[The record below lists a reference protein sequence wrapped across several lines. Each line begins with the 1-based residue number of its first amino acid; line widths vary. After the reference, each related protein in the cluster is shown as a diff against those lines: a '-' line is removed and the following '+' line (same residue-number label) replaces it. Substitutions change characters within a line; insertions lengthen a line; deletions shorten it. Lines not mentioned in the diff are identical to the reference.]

1 MKVLA
6 LDGSPHAEKGCTS
19 HILKNLLAGMQEAG
33 AQTELLELARY
44 KINHCLGCFICW
56 IKTPGKCVHKD
67 DMVGLLEKYASA
79 DILVFGTPLYHFNMT
94 GLLKD
99 FIDRTLPVAEPWFV
113 TNPDNPGLSAHPCRY
128 QKTRS
133 IMLVSPAGF
142 PEKGNFS
149 PLVNWFRGY
158 AQIEGSRYLG
168 EILAAGMPVIM
179 DDEEFK
185 DIMLDFDLAVR
196 QAGKQ
201 LILTGVI
208 SADTQ
213 ERLNRDLFP
222 GGPEAFRK
230 FGNQNWQKI
239 IAKEKTKKI

>member
-33 AQTELLELARY
+33 AQTELVELARY

-67 DMVGLLEKYASA
+67 DMGPFLEKYAAA

-99 FIDRTLPVAEPWFV
+99 FIDRTLPIAEPWFV
-113 TNPDNPGLSAHPCRY
+113 SNPDNPGLSAHPCRY

-142 PEKGNFS
+142 PEKGNFR
-149 PLVNWFRGY
+149 PLVNWFKEY
-158 AQIEGSRYLG
+158 AQIEGSKYLG
-168 EILAAGMPVIM
+168 EILAAGIPVLM
-179 DDEEFK
+179 NKEGFK
-185 DIMLDFDLAVR
+185 DIIRDFDLVVFES
-196 QAGKQ
+196 GKQ
-201 LILTGVI
+201 LILNGTI
-208 SADTQ
+208 SVDLK
-213 ERLNRDLFP
+213 ERFSRDLFP

-230 FGNQNWQKI
+230 FGNENWQKI
-239 IAKEKTKKI
+239 IDKEKT

>member
-1 MKVLA
+1 MRVLA

-19 HILKNLLAGMQEAG
+19 HILKNLLEGMQEAG
-33 AQTELLELARY
+33 AETELLELAKY

-56 IKTPGKCVHKD
+56 IKTPGKCVHRD
-67 DMVGLLEKYASA
+67 DMGGLLEKYAVA

-99 FIDRTLPVAEPWFV
+99 FIDRTLPIAEPWFV
-113 TNPDNPGLSAHPCRY
+113 SNPDNPGLSAHPCRY

-142 PEKGNFS
+142 PEKGNFR
-149 PLVNWFRGY
+149 PLVNWFKEY
-158 AQIEGSRYLG
+158 AQIEGSKYLG
-168 EILAAGMPVIM
+168 EILAAGMPIVM
-179 DDEEFK
+179 HHEEFK
-185 DIMLDFDLAVR
+185 DIVGDFDLAVR
-196 QAGKQ
+196 AAGKQ
-201 LILTGVI
+201 LILTGAI
-208 SADTQ
+208 SMDLR

-230 FGNQNWQKI
+230 YGNENWQKMI
-239 IAKEKTKKI
+239 DKAKT

>member
-6 LDGSPHAEKGCTS
+6 LGGSPHAEKGCTS
-19 HILKNLLAGMQEAG
+19 HILRNLLAGMQEAG

-67 DMVGLLEKYASA
+67 DMEALLEKYAAA

-99 FIDRTLPVAEPWFV
+99 FIDRTLPIAEPWFV

-142 PEKGNFS
+142 PEKGNFR
-149 PLVNWFRGY
+149 PLVNWFKEY
-158 AQIEGSRYLG
+158 AQIEGSKYLG

-179 DDEEFK
+179 GEKEFK
-185 DIMLDFDLAVR
+185 NIIDDFDLVVR

-208 SADTQ
+208 SADLK
-213 ERLNRDLFP
+213 ERLNRDLFL

-230 FGNQNWQKI
+230 FGNKNWQMMIDK
-239 IAKEKTKKI
+239 ARK